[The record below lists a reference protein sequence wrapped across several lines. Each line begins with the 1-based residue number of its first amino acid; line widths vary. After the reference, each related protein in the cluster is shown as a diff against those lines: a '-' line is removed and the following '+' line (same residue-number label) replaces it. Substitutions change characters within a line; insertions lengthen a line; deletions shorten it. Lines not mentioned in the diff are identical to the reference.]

1 MSEDYLVK
9 RFDGFVGIKEIKG
22 HGAKVNPL
30 TKRKLTETRTETQQQ
45 RDETYSLTRKIII
58 TISSSESASTGN
70 LLCLNAKQGGMIT
83 YIVE

>member
-1 MSEDYLVK
+1 MIKGHLGNRSSQWILSEDYLVK

-45 RDETYSLTRKIII
+45 CDETYSH
-58 TISSSESASTGN
+58 S
-70 LLCLNAKQGGMIT
+70 QGR
-83 YIVE
+83 